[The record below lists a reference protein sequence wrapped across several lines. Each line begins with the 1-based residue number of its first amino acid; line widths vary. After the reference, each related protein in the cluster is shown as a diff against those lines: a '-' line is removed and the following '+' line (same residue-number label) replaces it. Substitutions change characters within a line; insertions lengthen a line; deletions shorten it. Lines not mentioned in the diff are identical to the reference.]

1 MPGLTR
7 QREHEIV
14 TGEMCCSRA
23 MRREKNMLAQNTDF
37 GATQLV
43 SNPSLPSRKS
53 LNSSTGFLQPKNRAN
68 NNNDDVRTK

>member
-1 MPGLTR
+1 
-7 QREHEIV
+7 
-14 TGEMCCSRA
+14 
-23 MRREKNMLAQNTDF
+23 MLAQNTDF